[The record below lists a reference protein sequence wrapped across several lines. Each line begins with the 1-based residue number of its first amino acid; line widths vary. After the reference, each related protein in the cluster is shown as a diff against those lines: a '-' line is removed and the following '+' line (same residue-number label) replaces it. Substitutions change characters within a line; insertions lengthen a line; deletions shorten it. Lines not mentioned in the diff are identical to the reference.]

1 MFNKNLSSC
10 WNFWFVSGICI
21 LQKGLLRKYI
31 SRNESCHLK
40 YCYKLWGGRMFY
52 QNINH
57 VLEMNHVNIMILEII
72 VFSCPEQ
79 LNR

>member
-1 MFNKNLSSC
+1 
-10 WNFWFVSGICI
+10 
-21 LQKGLLRKYI
+21 
-31 SRNESCHLK
+31 
-40 YCYKLWGGRMFY
+40 MFY

-79 LNR
+79 LVTHSLSH